1 MKTNAVD
8 KAYEIIKGYNGY
20 SNYMKYLQYKVNS
33 CHYILNDFDIEYII
47 NNKDFVPYELNKTVK
62 ISVDFGRKLN
72 EKFLIG
78 FTPEK
83 IRISSVIGE
92 MGNSFHCYIQYRQSV
107 PPVLTYVNKN
117 NILTPLETVDYNTVE
132 VDFDKYDKSSKDGRK
147 LKILQKEGIKFL
159 LANRK
164 CILADSMGT
173 GKEQDVNTLIPTPTG
188 YKRIG
193 DIKVG
198 DVVFGSN
205 GKKCNV
211 TAVFPQG
218 KKDIYEIEFSDG
230 SITNCGLE
238 HLWFV
243 KDKTSYNR
251 KKDWKVLSLKEIL
264 KRGIEYTK
272 RRKSKS
278 IWKHNY
284 KFRIPICKPVEY
296 DSREHIINPYLM
308 GIMIGDGNLC
318 NGGICISIPDS
329 EIETLNR
336 ITPMISNKYKFT
348 PNRSGACP
356 NYRISKKNPSKKPN
370 TYMEEIRR
378 LKLDVKGNY
387 KFIPQEY
394 MFDSVENRIEL
405 LRGLMDSDGT
415 ISKKGNKISYSTN
428 SLKLA
433 NDVIELVQSL
443 GGLAHLMAFDRRANN
458 KSINYVV
465 SIKIEICPFHLRKK
479 VERYTITDGKP
490 KYLVKSIKNIKL
502 HHQNDAIC
510 IKVDSEDHSYLTNSY
525 IVTHNTTQSIVA
537 AMASNSKKILI
548 ITTASLKTNWKR
560 ELTIYNDEKD
570 IQILQGSKDE
580 ICDKKY
586 VIANYD
592 ILINYYEVPTETVY
606 ETEYVYNENGKREV
620 IRKPVMVKSK
630 DGQLI
635 EKQKKSTR
643 KDVIE
648 ECLKN
653 SPLFLNKF
661 DCVIIDEAQKLSNN
675 SSNRYK
681 VIDDFLKRA
690 KPNYVFLLTGTPL
703 TNKPI
708 NLYYILKLIDAP
720 ITRDYRYFIKRYCD
734 AKTFRLK
741 TGKEVTTINGASNL
755 EELREKIKH
764 LYIRRLLTEMT
775 DMVDKNIITK
785 TYDLTELQRVEYER
799 LWQEYLDAQIEQGN
813 EDSEQYRQLVEG
825 ILVRQYLAK
834 QMVDNTI
841 KLVDDM
847 LEEGG
852 KVIIV
857 CTFAEEIAMFK
868 NYYKKKCVVYDG
880 KMTAKAKDK
889 AEQAFNNDKNVRVF
903 IGQILAAGVGLNL
916 VVANKMVFNSYSW
929 VAADNAQIED
939 RIYRLT
945 QKNDVT
951 CVYQLFNDSMS
962 KHMYDTVIGKK
973 NMMDTIIKSEIN
985 K

>member
-83 IRISSVIGE
+83 IRISNVIGE

-117 NILTPLETVDYNTVE
+117 NILTPLETIDYNTVD

-147 LKILQKEGIKFL
+147 LKTLQKEGIKFL

-164 CILADSMGT
+164 CILADSMGC
-173 GKEQDVNTLIPTPTG
+173 GK
-188 YKRIG
+188 
-193 DIKVG
+193 
-198 DVVFGSN
+198 
-205 GKKCNV
+205 
-211 TAVFPQG
+211 
-218 KKDIYEIEFSDG
+218 
-230 SITNCGLE
+230 
-238 HLWFV
+238 
-243 KDKTSYNR
+243 
-251 KKDWKVLSLKEIL
+251 
-264 KRGIEYTK
+264 
-272 RRKSKS
+272 
-278 IWKHNY
+278 
-284 KFRIPICKPVEY
+284 
-296 DSREHIINPYLM
+296 
-308 GIMIGDGNLC
+308 
-318 NGGICISIPDS
+318 
-329 EIETLNR
+329 
-336 ITPMISNKYKFT
+336 
-348 PNRSGACP
+348 
-356 NYRISKKNPSKKPN
+356 
-370 TYMEEIRR
+370 
-378 LKLDVKGNY
+378 
-387 KFIPQEY
+387 
-394 MFDSVENRIEL
+394 
-405 LRGLMDSDGT
+405 T
-415 ISKKGNKISYSTN
+415 I
-428 SLKLA
+428 
-433 NDVIELVQSL
+433 
-443 GGLAHLMAFDRRANN
+443 
-458 KSINYVV
+458 
-465 SIKIEICPFHLRKK
+465 
-479 VERYTITDGKP
+479 
-490 KYLVKSIKNIKL
+490 
-502 HHQNDAIC
+502 
-510 IKVDSEDHSYLTNSY
+510 
-525 IVTHNTTQSIVA
+525 QSIIA

-570 IQILQGSKDE
+570 IQILQVSKDE

-620 IRKPVMVKSK
+620 IRKPVMIKSK

>member
-117 NILTPLETVDYNTVE
+117 NILTPLETIDYNTVD

-147 LKILQKEGIKFL
+147 LKTLQKEGIKFL

-164 CILADSMGT
+164 CILADSMGC
-173 GKEQDVNTLIPTPTG
+173 GK
-188 YKRIG
+188 
-193 DIKVG
+193 
-198 DVVFGSN
+198 
-205 GKKCNV
+205 
-211 TAVFPQG
+211 
-218 KKDIYEIEFSDG
+218 
-230 SITNCGLE
+230 
-238 HLWFV
+238 
-243 KDKTSYNR
+243 
-251 KKDWKVLSLKEIL
+251 
-264 KRGIEYTK
+264 
-272 RRKSKS
+272 
-278 IWKHNY
+278 
-284 KFRIPICKPVEY
+284 
-296 DSREHIINPYLM
+296 
-308 GIMIGDGNLC
+308 
-318 NGGICISIPDS
+318 
-329 EIETLNR
+329 
-336 ITPMISNKYKFT
+336 
-348 PNRSGACP
+348 
-356 NYRISKKNPSKKPN
+356 
-370 TYMEEIRR
+370 
-378 LKLDVKGNY
+378 
-387 KFIPQEY
+387 
-394 MFDSVENRIEL
+394 
-405 LRGLMDSDGT
+405 T
-415 ISKKGNKISYSTN
+415 I
-428 SLKLA
+428 
-433 NDVIELVQSL
+433 
-443 GGLAHLMAFDRRANN
+443 
-458 KSINYVV
+458 
-465 SIKIEICPFHLRKK
+465 
-479 VERYTITDGKP
+479 
-490 KYLVKSIKNIKL
+490 
-502 HHQNDAIC
+502 
-510 IKVDSEDHSYLTNSY
+510 
-525 IVTHNTTQSIVA
+525 QSIIA

-620 IRKPVMVKSK
+620 IRKPVMIKSK

-785 TYDLTELQRVEYER
+785 TYDLTESQRVEYER
-799 LWQEYLDAQIEQGN
+799 LWQEYLDAQTEQGN

-841 KLVDDM
+841 KLVDNM

-857 CTFAEEIAMFK
+857 CTFSEEIAMFK
-868 NYYKKKCVVYDG
+868 DYYKKKCVVYDG

-889 AEQAFNNDKNVRVF
+889 AEQTFNNDKNVRVF

-951 CVYQLFNDSMS
+951 CVYQLFNDSIS
-962 KHMYDTVIGKK
+962 KHMYDTVVGKK

>member
-62 ISVDFGRKLN
+62 ISVDFGKKLD

-117 NILTPLETVDYNTVE
+117 NILTPLETIDYNTVD

-147 LKILQKEGIKFL
+147 LKTLQKEGIKFL

-164 CILADSMGT
+164 CILADSMGC
-173 GKEQDVNTLIPTPTG
+173 GK
-188 YKRIG
+188 
-193 DIKVG
+193 
-198 DVVFGSN
+198 
-205 GKKCNV
+205 
-211 TAVFPQG
+211 
-218 KKDIYEIEFSDG
+218 
-230 SITNCGLE
+230 
-238 HLWFV
+238 
-243 KDKTSYNR
+243 
-251 KKDWKVLSLKEIL
+251 
-264 KRGIEYTK
+264 
-272 RRKSKS
+272 
-278 IWKHNY
+278 
-284 KFRIPICKPVEY
+284 
-296 DSREHIINPYLM
+296 
-308 GIMIGDGNLC
+308 
-318 NGGICISIPDS
+318 
-329 EIETLNR
+329 
-336 ITPMISNKYKFT
+336 
-348 PNRSGACP
+348 
-356 NYRISKKNPSKKPN
+356 
-370 TYMEEIRR
+370 
-378 LKLDVKGNY
+378 
-387 KFIPQEY
+387 
-394 MFDSVENRIEL
+394 
-405 LRGLMDSDGT
+405 T
-415 ISKKGNKISYSTN
+415 I
-428 SLKLA
+428 
-433 NDVIELVQSL
+433 
-443 GGLAHLMAFDRRANN
+443 
-458 KSINYVV
+458 
-465 SIKIEICPFHLRKK
+465 
-479 VERYTITDGKP
+479 
-490 KYLVKSIKNIKL
+490 
-502 HHQNDAIC
+502 
-510 IKVDSEDHSYLTNSY
+510 
-525 IVTHNTTQSIVA
+525 QSIIA

-620 IRKPVMVKSK
+620 IRKPVMIKSK

-690 KPNYVFLLTGTPL
+690 KPDYVFLLTGTPL

-785 TYDLTELQRVEYER
+785 TYDLTESQRVEYER
-799 LWQEYLDAQIEQGN
+799 LWQEYLDAQTEQGN

-841 KLVDDM
+841 KLVDNM

-857 CTFAEEIAMFK
+857 CTFSEEIAMFK
-868 NYYKKKCVVYDG
+868 DYYKKKCVVYDG

-889 AEQAFNNDKNVRVF
+889 AEQTFNNDKNVRVF

-951 CVYQLFNDSMS
+951 CVYQLFNDSIS
-962 KHMYDTVIGKK
+962 KHMYDTVVGKK

>member
-62 ISVDFGRKLN
+62 ISVDLGKKLD

-164 CILADSMGT
+164 CILADSMGC
-173 GKEQDVNTLIPTPTG
+173 GK
-188 YKRIG
+188 
-193 DIKVG
+193 
-198 DVVFGSN
+198 
-205 GKKCNV
+205 
-211 TAVFPQG
+211 
-218 KKDIYEIEFSDG
+218 
-230 SITNCGLE
+230 
-238 HLWFV
+238 
-243 KDKTSYNR
+243 
-251 KKDWKVLSLKEIL
+251 
-264 KRGIEYTK
+264 
-272 RRKSKS
+272 
-278 IWKHNY
+278 
-284 KFRIPICKPVEY
+284 
-296 DSREHIINPYLM
+296 
-308 GIMIGDGNLC
+308 
-318 NGGICISIPDS
+318 
-329 EIETLNR
+329 
-336 ITPMISNKYKFT
+336 
-348 PNRSGACP
+348 
-356 NYRISKKNPSKKPN
+356 
-370 TYMEEIRR
+370 
-378 LKLDVKGNY
+378 
-387 KFIPQEY
+387 
-394 MFDSVENRIEL
+394 
-405 LRGLMDSDGT
+405 T
-415 ISKKGNKISYSTN
+415 I
-428 SLKLA
+428 
-433 NDVIELVQSL
+433 
-443 GGLAHLMAFDRRANN
+443 
-458 KSINYVV
+458 
-465 SIKIEICPFHLRKK
+465 
-479 VERYTITDGKP
+479 
-490 KYLVKSIKNIKL
+490 
-502 HHQNDAIC
+502 
-510 IKVDSEDHSYLTNSY
+510 
-525 IVTHNTTQSIVA
+525 QSIIA

-630 DGQLI
+630 DGKLI

-681 VIDDFLKRA
+681 VINDFLKRA

-741 TGKEVTTINGASNL
+741 TGKEITTINGASNL

-785 TYDLTELQRVEYER
+785 TYDLTESQRVEYER

-841 KLVDDM
+841 KLVDNM

-857 CTFAEEIAMFK
+857 CTFSEEIAMFK
-868 NYYKKKCVVYDG
+868 DYYKKKCVVYDG

>member
-164 CILADSMGT
+164 CILADSMGC
-173 GKEQDVNTLIPTPTG
+173 GK
-188 YKRIG
+188 
-193 DIKVG
+193 
-198 DVVFGSN
+198 
-205 GKKCNV
+205 
-211 TAVFPQG
+211 
-218 KKDIYEIEFSDG
+218 
-230 SITNCGLE
+230 
-238 HLWFV
+238 
-243 KDKTSYNR
+243 
-251 KKDWKVLSLKEIL
+251 
-264 KRGIEYTK
+264 
-272 RRKSKS
+272 
-278 IWKHNY
+278 
-284 KFRIPICKPVEY
+284 
-296 DSREHIINPYLM
+296 
-308 GIMIGDGNLC
+308 
-318 NGGICISIPDS
+318 
-329 EIETLNR
+329 
-336 ITPMISNKYKFT
+336 
-348 PNRSGACP
+348 
-356 NYRISKKNPSKKPN
+356 
-370 TYMEEIRR
+370 
-378 LKLDVKGNY
+378 
-387 KFIPQEY
+387 
-394 MFDSVENRIEL
+394 
-405 LRGLMDSDGT
+405 T
-415 ISKKGNKISYSTN
+415 I
-428 SLKLA
+428 
-433 NDVIELVQSL
+433 
-443 GGLAHLMAFDRRANN
+443 
-458 KSINYVV
+458 
-465 SIKIEICPFHLRKK
+465 
-479 VERYTITDGKP
+479 
-490 KYLVKSIKNIKL
+490 
-502 HHQNDAIC
+502 
-510 IKVDSEDHSYLTNSY
+510 
-525 IVTHNTTQSIVA
+525 QSIIA

-620 IRKPVMVKSK
+620 IRKPVMIKSK

-785 TYDLTELQRVEYER
+785 TYDLTESQRVEYER

-951 CVYQLFNDSMS
+951 CVYQLFNDSVS

>member
-164 CILADSMGT
+164 CILADSMGC
-173 GKEQDVNTLIPTPTG
+173 GK
-188 YKRIG
+188 
-193 DIKVG
+193 
-198 DVVFGSN
+198 
-205 GKKCNV
+205 
-211 TAVFPQG
+211 
-218 KKDIYEIEFSDG
+218 
-230 SITNCGLE
+230 
-238 HLWFV
+238 
-243 KDKTSYNR
+243 
-251 KKDWKVLSLKEIL
+251 
-264 KRGIEYTK
+264 
-272 RRKSKS
+272 
-278 IWKHNY
+278 
-284 KFRIPICKPVEY
+284 
-296 DSREHIINPYLM
+296 
-308 GIMIGDGNLC
+308 
-318 NGGICISIPDS
+318 
-329 EIETLNR
+329 
-336 ITPMISNKYKFT
+336 
-348 PNRSGACP
+348 
-356 NYRISKKNPSKKPN
+356 
-370 TYMEEIRR
+370 
-378 LKLDVKGNY
+378 
-387 KFIPQEY
+387 
-394 MFDSVENRIEL
+394 
-405 LRGLMDSDGT
+405 T
-415 ISKKGNKISYSTN
+415 I
-428 SLKLA
+428 
-433 NDVIELVQSL
+433 
-443 GGLAHLMAFDRRANN
+443 
-458 KSINYVV
+458 
-465 SIKIEICPFHLRKK
+465 
-479 VERYTITDGKP
+479 
-490 KYLVKSIKNIKL
+490 
-502 HHQNDAIC
+502 
-510 IKVDSEDHSYLTNSY
+510 
-525 IVTHNTTQSIVA
+525 QSIIA

-785 TYDLTELQRVEYER
+785 TYDLTESQRVEYER

-841 KLVDDM
+841 KLVDNM

-951 CVYQLFNDSMS
+951 CVYQLFNDSIS
-962 KHMYDTVIGKK
+962 KHMYDTVVGKK

>member
-33 CHYILNDFDIEYII
+33 YHYILNDFDIEYII

-62 ISVDFGRKLN
+62 ISVDFGKKLD

-164 CILADSMGT
+164 CILADSMGC
-173 GKEQDVNTLIPTPTG
+173 GK
-188 YKRIG
+188 
-193 DIKVG
+193 
-198 DVVFGSN
+198 
-205 GKKCNV
+205 
-211 TAVFPQG
+211 
-218 KKDIYEIEFSDG
+218 
-230 SITNCGLE
+230 
-238 HLWFV
+238 
-243 KDKTSYNR
+243 
-251 KKDWKVLSLKEIL
+251 
-264 KRGIEYTK
+264 
-272 RRKSKS
+272 
-278 IWKHNY
+278 
-284 KFRIPICKPVEY
+284 
-296 DSREHIINPYLM
+296 
-308 GIMIGDGNLC
+308 
-318 NGGICISIPDS
+318 
-329 EIETLNR
+329 
-336 ITPMISNKYKFT
+336 
-348 PNRSGACP
+348 
-356 NYRISKKNPSKKPN
+356 
-370 TYMEEIRR
+370 
-378 LKLDVKGNY
+378 
-387 KFIPQEY
+387 
-394 MFDSVENRIEL
+394 
-405 LRGLMDSDGT
+405 T
-415 ISKKGNKISYSTN
+415 I
-428 SLKLA
+428 
-433 NDVIELVQSL
+433 
-443 GGLAHLMAFDRRANN
+443 
-458 KSINYVV
+458 
-465 SIKIEICPFHLRKK
+465 
-479 VERYTITDGKP
+479 
-490 KYLVKSIKNIKL
+490 
-502 HHQNDAIC
+502 
-510 IKVDSEDHSYLTNSY
+510 
-525 IVTHNTTQSIVA
+525 QSIIA
-537 AMASNSKKILI
+537 AMESNSKKILI

-785 TYDLTELQRVEYER
+785 TYDLTESQRVEYER

>member
-62 ISVDFGRKLN
+62 ISVDFGKKLD

-164 CILADSMGT
+164 CILADSMGC
-173 GKEQDVNTLIPTPTG
+173 GK
-188 YKRIG
+188 
-193 DIKVG
+193 
-198 DVVFGSN
+198 
-205 GKKCNV
+205 
-211 TAVFPQG
+211 
-218 KKDIYEIEFSDG
+218 
-230 SITNCGLE
+230 
-238 HLWFV
+238 
-243 KDKTSYNR
+243 
-251 KKDWKVLSLKEIL
+251 
-264 KRGIEYTK
+264 
-272 RRKSKS
+272 
-278 IWKHNY
+278 
-284 KFRIPICKPVEY
+284 
-296 DSREHIINPYLM
+296 
-308 GIMIGDGNLC
+308 
-318 NGGICISIPDS
+318 
-329 EIETLNR
+329 
-336 ITPMISNKYKFT
+336 
-348 PNRSGACP
+348 
-356 NYRISKKNPSKKPN
+356 
-370 TYMEEIRR
+370 
-378 LKLDVKGNY
+378 
-387 KFIPQEY
+387 
-394 MFDSVENRIEL
+394 
-405 LRGLMDSDGT
+405 T
-415 ISKKGNKISYSTN
+415 I
-428 SLKLA
+428 
-433 NDVIELVQSL
+433 
-443 GGLAHLMAFDRRANN
+443 
-458 KSINYVV
+458 
-465 SIKIEICPFHLRKK
+465 
-479 VERYTITDGKP
+479 
-490 KYLVKSIKNIKL
+490 
-502 HHQNDAIC
+502 
-510 IKVDSEDHSYLTNSY
+510 
-525 IVTHNTTQSIVA
+525 QSIIA

-785 TYDLTELQRVEYER
+785 TYDLTESQRVEYER

-841 KLVDDM
+841 KLVDNM

-973 NMMDTIIKSEIN
+973 NMMDTQITRGERKFD
-985 K
+985 KR

>member
-117 NILTPLETVDYNTVE
+117 NILTPLETIDYNTVD

-147 LKILQKEGIKFL
+147 LKTLQKEGIKFL

-164 CILADSMGT
+164 CILADSMGC
-173 GKEQDVNTLIPTPTG
+173 GK
-188 YKRIG
+188 
-193 DIKVG
+193 
-198 DVVFGSN
+198 
-205 GKKCNV
+205 
-211 TAVFPQG
+211 
-218 KKDIYEIEFSDG
+218 
-230 SITNCGLE
+230 
-238 HLWFV
+238 
-243 KDKTSYNR
+243 
-251 KKDWKVLSLKEIL
+251 
-264 KRGIEYTK
+264 
-272 RRKSKS
+272 
-278 IWKHNY
+278 
-284 KFRIPICKPVEY
+284 
-296 DSREHIINPYLM
+296 
-308 GIMIGDGNLC
+308 
-318 NGGICISIPDS
+318 
-329 EIETLNR
+329 
-336 ITPMISNKYKFT
+336 
-348 PNRSGACP
+348 
-356 NYRISKKNPSKKPN
+356 
-370 TYMEEIRR
+370 
-378 LKLDVKGNY
+378 
-387 KFIPQEY
+387 
-394 MFDSVENRIEL
+394 
-405 LRGLMDSDGT
+405 T
-415 ISKKGNKISYSTN
+415 I
-428 SLKLA
+428 
-433 NDVIELVQSL
+433 
-443 GGLAHLMAFDRRANN
+443 
-458 KSINYVV
+458 
-465 SIKIEICPFHLRKK
+465 
-479 VERYTITDGKP
+479 
-490 KYLVKSIKNIKL
+490 
-502 HHQNDAIC
+502 
-510 IKVDSEDHSYLTNSY
+510 
-525 IVTHNTTQSIVA
+525 QSIIA

-606 ETEYVYNENGKREV
+606 ETEYVYNENGKTEV

-785 TYDLTELQRVEYER
+785 TYDLTESQRVEYER
-799 LWQEYLDAQIEQGN
+799 LWQEYLDAQTEQGN

-841 KLVDDM
+841 KLVDNM

-857 CTFAEEIAMFK
+857 CTFSEEIAMFK
-868 NYYKKKCVVYDG
+868 DYYKKKCVVYDG

-889 AEQAFNNDKNVRVF
+889 AEQTFNNDKNVRVF

-951 CVYQLFNDSMS
+951 CVYQLFNDSIS
-962 KHMYDTVIGKK
+962 KHMYDTVVGKK

>member
-20 SNYMKYLQYKVNS
+20 SNYMKYLHYKVNS

-147 LKILQKEGIKFL
+147 LKMLQKEGVKFL

-164 CILADSMGT
+164 CILADSMGC
-173 GKEQDVNTLIPTPTG
+173 GK
-188 YKRIG
+188 
-193 DIKVG
+193 
-198 DVVFGSN
+198 
-205 GKKCNV
+205 
-211 TAVFPQG
+211 
-218 KKDIYEIEFSDG
+218 
-230 SITNCGLE
+230 
-238 HLWFV
+238 
-243 KDKTSYNR
+243 
-251 KKDWKVLSLKEIL
+251 
-264 KRGIEYTK
+264 
-272 RRKSKS
+272 
-278 IWKHNY
+278 
-284 KFRIPICKPVEY
+284 
-296 DSREHIINPYLM
+296 
-308 GIMIGDGNLC
+308 
-318 NGGICISIPDS
+318 
-329 EIETLNR
+329 
-336 ITPMISNKYKFT
+336 
-348 PNRSGACP
+348 
-356 NYRISKKNPSKKPN
+356 
-370 TYMEEIRR
+370 
-378 LKLDVKGNY
+378 
-387 KFIPQEY
+387 
-394 MFDSVENRIEL
+394 
-405 LRGLMDSDGT
+405 T
-415 ISKKGNKISYSTN
+415 I
-428 SLKLA
+428 
-433 NDVIELVQSL
+433 
-443 GGLAHLMAFDRRANN
+443 
-458 KSINYVV
+458 
-465 SIKIEICPFHLRKK
+465 
-479 VERYTITDGKP
+479 
-490 KYLVKSIKNIKL
+490 
-502 HHQNDAIC
+502 
-510 IKVDSEDHSYLTNSY
+510 
-525 IVTHNTTQSIVA
+525 QSIIA

-785 TYDLTELQRVEYER
+785 TYDLTESQRVEYER

-841 KLVDDM
+841 KLVDNM

-868 NYYKKKCVVYDG
+868 DYYKKKCVVYDG

>member
-78 FTPEK
+78 FIPEK
-83 IRISSVIGE
+83 IRISNVIGE

-117 NILTPLETVDYNTVE
+117 NILTPLETIDYNTVD

-147 LKILQKEGIKFL
+147 LKTLQKEGIKFL

-164 CILADSMGT
+164 CILADSMGC
-173 GKEQDVNTLIPTPTG
+173 GK
-188 YKRIG
+188 
-193 DIKVG
+193 
-198 DVVFGSN
+198 
-205 GKKCNV
+205 
-211 TAVFPQG
+211 
-218 KKDIYEIEFSDG
+218 
-230 SITNCGLE
+230 
-238 HLWFV
+238 
-243 KDKTSYNR
+243 
-251 KKDWKVLSLKEIL
+251 
-264 KRGIEYTK
+264 
-272 RRKSKS
+272 
-278 IWKHNY
+278 
-284 KFRIPICKPVEY
+284 
-296 DSREHIINPYLM
+296 
-308 GIMIGDGNLC
+308 
-318 NGGICISIPDS
+318 
-329 EIETLNR
+329 
-336 ITPMISNKYKFT
+336 
-348 PNRSGACP
+348 
-356 NYRISKKNPSKKPN
+356 
-370 TYMEEIRR
+370 
-378 LKLDVKGNY
+378 
-387 KFIPQEY
+387 
-394 MFDSVENRIEL
+394 
-405 LRGLMDSDGT
+405 T
-415 ISKKGNKISYSTN
+415 I
-428 SLKLA
+428 
-433 NDVIELVQSL
+433 
-443 GGLAHLMAFDRRANN
+443 
-458 KSINYVV
+458 
-465 SIKIEICPFHLRKK
+465 
-479 VERYTITDGKP
+479 
-490 KYLVKSIKNIKL
+490 
-502 HHQNDAIC
+502 
-510 IKVDSEDHSYLTNSY
+510 
-525 IVTHNTTQSIVA
+525 QSIIA

-620 IRKPVMVKSK
+620 IRKPVMIKSK

-690 KPNYVFLLTGTPL
+690 KPDYVFLLTGTPL

-785 TYDLTELQRVEYER
+785 TYDLTESQRVEYER
-799 LWQEYLDAQIEQGN
+799 LWQEYLDAQTEQGN

-841 KLVDDM
+841 KLVDNM

-857 CTFAEEIAMFK
+857 CTFSEEIAMFK
-868 NYYKKKCVVYDG
+868 DYYKKKCVVYDG

-889 AEQAFNNDKNVRVF
+889 AEQTFNNDKNVRVF

-951 CVYQLFNDSMS
+951 CVYQLFNDSIS
-962 KHMYDTVIGKK
+962 KHMYDTVVSKK

>member
-8 KAYEIIKGYNGY
+8 KAYEIIKEYNGY
-20 SNYMKYLQYKVNS
+20 SNYMKYLQYKVIS

-78 FTPEK
+78 FIPEK
-83 IRISSVIGE
+83 IRVSNVIGE

-117 NILTPLETVDYNTVE
+117 NILTPLETIDYNTVE

-164 CILADSMGT
+164 CILADSMGC
-173 GKEQDVNTLIPTPTG
+173 GK
-188 YKRIG
+188 
-193 DIKVG
+193 
-198 DVVFGSN
+198 
-205 GKKCNV
+205 
-211 TAVFPQG
+211 
-218 KKDIYEIEFSDG
+218 
-230 SITNCGLE
+230 
-238 HLWFV
+238 
-243 KDKTSYNR
+243 
-251 KKDWKVLSLKEIL
+251 
-264 KRGIEYTK
+264 
-272 RRKSKS
+272 
-278 IWKHNY
+278 
-284 KFRIPICKPVEY
+284 
-296 DSREHIINPYLM
+296 
-308 GIMIGDGNLC
+308 
-318 NGGICISIPDS
+318 
-329 EIETLNR
+329 
-336 ITPMISNKYKFT
+336 
-348 PNRSGACP
+348 
-356 NYRISKKNPSKKPN
+356 
-370 TYMEEIRR
+370 
-378 LKLDVKGNY
+378 
-387 KFIPQEY
+387 
-394 MFDSVENRIEL
+394 
-405 LRGLMDSDGT
+405 T
-415 ISKKGNKISYSTN
+415 I
-428 SLKLA
+428 
-433 NDVIELVQSL
+433 
-443 GGLAHLMAFDRRANN
+443 
-458 KSINYVV
+458 
-465 SIKIEICPFHLRKK
+465 
-479 VERYTITDGKP
+479 
-490 KYLVKSIKNIKL
+490 
-502 HHQNDAIC
+502 
-510 IKVDSEDHSYLTNSY
+510 
-525 IVTHNTTQSIVA
+525 QSIIA

-620 IRKPVMVKSK
+620 IRKPVMIKSK

-661 DCVIIDEAQKLSNN
+661 DCIIIDEAQKLSNN

-785 TYDLTELQRVEYER
+785 TYDLTESQRVEYER
-799 LWQEYLDAQIEQGN
+799 LWQEYLDAQTEQGN

-841 KLVDDM
+841 KLVDNM

-857 CTFAEEIAMFK
+857 CTFSEEIAMFK
-868 NYYKKKCVVYDG
+868 DYYKKKCVIYDG

-889 AEQAFNNDKNVRVF
+889 AEQTFNNDKNVRVF

>member
-78 FTPEK
+78 FIPEK
-83 IRISSVIGE
+83 IRISNVIGE

-117 NILTPLETVDYNTVE
+117 NILTPLETIDYNTVD

-147 LKILQKEGIKFL
+147 LKTLQKEGIKFL

-164 CILADSMGT
+164 CILADSMGC
-173 GKEQDVNTLIPTPTG
+173 GK
-188 YKRIG
+188 
-193 DIKVG
+193 
-198 DVVFGSN
+198 
-205 GKKCNV
+205 
-211 TAVFPQG
+211 
-218 KKDIYEIEFSDG
+218 
-230 SITNCGLE
+230 
-238 HLWFV
+238 
-243 KDKTSYNR
+243 
-251 KKDWKVLSLKEIL
+251 
-264 KRGIEYTK
+264 
-272 RRKSKS
+272 
-278 IWKHNY
+278 
-284 KFRIPICKPVEY
+284 
-296 DSREHIINPYLM
+296 
-308 GIMIGDGNLC
+308 
-318 NGGICISIPDS
+318 
-329 EIETLNR
+329 
-336 ITPMISNKYKFT
+336 
-348 PNRSGACP
+348 
-356 NYRISKKNPSKKPN
+356 
-370 TYMEEIRR
+370 
-378 LKLDVKGNY
+378 
-387 KFIPQEY
+387 
-394 MFDSVENRIEL
+394 
-405 LRGLMDSDGT
+405 T
-415 ISKKGNKISYSTN
+415 I
-428 SLKLA
+428 
-433 NDVIELVQSL
+433 
-443 GGLAHLMAFDRRANN
+443 
-458 KSINYVV
+458 
-465 SIKIEICPFHLRKK
+465 
-479 VERYTITDGKP
+479 
-490 KYLVKSIKNIKL
+490 
-502 HHQNDAIC
+502 
-510 IKVDSEDHSYLTNSY
+510 
-525 IVTHNTTQSIVA
+525 QSIIA

-570 IQILQGSKDE
+570 IQILQGSRDE

-785 TYDLTELQRVEYER
+785 TYDLTESQRVEYER
-799 LWQEYLDAQIEQGN
+799 LWQEYLDAQTEQGN

-841 KLVDDM
+841 KLVDNM

-857 CTFAEEIAMFK
+857 CTFSEEIAMFK
-868 NYYKKKCVVYDG
+868 DYYKKKCVVYDG
-880 KMTAKAKDK
+880 KMTAKSKDK

-951 CVYQLFNDSMS
+951 CVYQLFNDSIS
-962 KHMYDTVIGKK
+962 KHMYDTVVGKK

>member
-78 FTPEK
+78 FIPEK
-83 IRISSVIGE
+83 IRVSNVIGE

-164 CILADSMGT
+164 CILADSMGC
-173 GKEQDVNTLIPTPTG
+173 GK
-188 YKRIG
+188 
-193 DIKVG
+193 
-198 DVVFGSN
+198 
-205 GKKCNV
+205 
-211 TAVFPQG
+211 
-218 KKDIYEIEFSDG
+218 
-230 SITNCGLE
+230 
-238 HLWFV
+238 
-243 KDKTSYNR
+243 
-251 KKDWKVLSLKEIL
+251 
-264 KRGIEYTK
+264 
-272 RRKSKS
+272 
-278 IWKHNY
+278 
-284 KFRIPICKPVEY
+284 
-296 DSREHIINPYLM
+296 
-308 GIMIGDGNLC
+308 
-318 NGGICISIPDS
+318 
-329 EIETLNR
+329 
-336 ITPMISNKYKFT
+336 
-348 PNRSGACP
+348 
-356 NYRISKKNPSKKPN
+356 
-370 TYMEEIRR
+370 
-378 LKLDVKGNY
+378 
-387 KFIPQEY
+387 
-394 MFDSVENRIEL
+394 
-405 LRGLMDSDGT
+405 T
-415 ISKKGNKISYSTN
+415 I
-428 SLKLA
+428 
-433 NDVIELVQSL
+433 
-443 GGLAHLMAFDRRANN
+443 
-458 KSINYVV
+458 
-465 SIKIEICPFHLRKK
+465 
-479 VERYTITDGKP
+479 
-490 KYLVKSIKNIKL
+490 
-502 HHQNDAIC
+502 
-510 IKVDSEDHSYLTNSY
+510 
-525 IVTHNTTQSIVA
+525 QSIIA

-620 IRKPVMVKSK
+620 IRKPVMIKSK
-630 DGQLI
+630 DGQLV

-661 DCVIIDEAQKLSNN
+661 DCIIIDEAQKLSNN

-785 TYDLTELQRVEYER
+785 TYDLTELQRIEYER
-799 LWQEYLDAQIEQGN
+799 LWQEYLDAQTEQGN

-841 KLVDDM
+841 KLVDNM

-857 CTFAEEIAMFK
+857 CTFSEEIAMFK
-868 NYYKKKCVVYDG
+868 DYYKKKCVVYDG

-889 AEQAFNNDKNVRVF
+889 AEQTFNNDKNVRVF

>member
-62 ISVDFGRKLN
+62 INVDFGRKLN

-164 CILADSMGT
+164 CILADSMGC
-173 GKEQDVNTLIPTPTG
+173 GK
-188 YKRIG
+188 
-193 DIKVG
+193 
-198 DVVFGSN
+198 
-205 GKKCNV
+205 
-211 TAVFPQG
+211 
-218 KKDIYEIEFSDG
+218 
-230 SITNCGLE
+230 
-238 HLWFV
+238 
-243 KDKTSYNR
+243 
-251 KKDWKVLSLKEIL
+251 
-264 KRGIEYTK
+264 
-272 RRKSKS
+272 
-278 IWKHNY
+278 
-284 KFRIPICKPVEY
+284 
-296 DSREHIINPYLM
+296 
-308 GIMIGDGNLC
+308 
-318 NGGICISIPDS
+318 
-329 EIETLNR
+329 
-336 ITPMISNKYKFT
+336 
-348 PNRSGACP
+348 
-356 NYRISKKNPSKKPN
+356 
-370 TYMEEIRR
+370 
-378 LKLDVKGNY
+378 
-387 KFIPQEY
+387 
-394 MFDSVENRIEL
+394 
-405 LRGLMDSDGT
+405 T
-415 ISKKGNKISYSTN
+415 I
-428 SLKLA
+428 
-433 NDVIELVQSL
+433 
-443 GGLAHLMAFDRRANN
+443 
-458 KSINYVV
+458 
-465 SIKIEICPFHLRKK
+465 
-479 VERYTITDGKP
+479 
-490 KYLVKSIKNIKL
+490 
-502 HHQNDAIC
+502 
-510 IKVDSEDHSYLTNSY
+510 
-525 IVTHNTTQSIVA
+525 QSIIA

-741 TGKEVTTINGASNL
+741 TGKEITTINGASNL

-785 TYDLTELQRVEYER
+785 TYDLTESQRVEYER
-799 LWQEYLDAQIEQGN
+799 LWQEYLDAQTEQGN

-841 KLVDDM
+841 KLVDNM

-857 CTFAEEIAMFK
+857 CTFSEEIAMFK
-868 NYYKKKCVVYDG
+868 DYYKKKCVVYDG

>member
-164 CILADSMGT
+164 CILADSMGC
-173 GKEQDVNTLIPTPTG
+173 GK
-188 YKRIG
+188 
-193 DIKVG
+193 
-198 DVVFGSN
+198 
-205 GKKCNV
+205 
-211 TAVFPQG
+211 
-218 KKDIYEIEFSDG
+218 
-230 SITNCGLE
+230 
-238 HLWFV
+238 
-243 KDKTSYNR
+243 
-251 KKDWKVLSLKEIL
+251 
-264 KRGIEYTK
+264 
-272 RRKSKS
+272 
-278 IWKHNY
+278 
-284 KFRIPICKPVEY
+284 
-296 DSREHIINPYLM
+296 
-308 GIMIGDGNLC
+308 
-318 NGGICISIPDS
+318 
-329 EIETLNR
+329 
-336 ITPMISNKYKFT
+336 
-348 PNRSGACP
+348 
-356 NYRISKKNPSKKPN
+356 
-370 TYMEEIRR
+370 
-378 LKLDVKGNY
+378 
-387 KFIPQEY
+387 
-394 MFDSVENRIEL
+394 
-405 LRGLMDSDGT
+405 T
-415 ISKKGNKISYSTN
+415 I
-428 SLKLA
+428 
-433 NDVIELVQSL
+433 
-443 GGLAHLMAFDRRANN
+443 
-458 KSINYVV
+458 
-465 SIKIEICPFHLRKK
+465 
-479 VERYTITDGKP
+479 
-490 KYLVKSIKNIKL
+490 
-502 HHQNDAIC
+502 
-510 IKVDSEDHSYLTNSY
+510 
-525 IVTHNTTQSIVA
+525 QSIIA

-620 IRKPVMVKSK
+620 IRKPVMIKSK

-785 TYDLTELQRVEYER
+785 TYDLTESQRVEYER
-799 LWQEYLDAQIEQGN
+799 LWQEYLDAQTEQGN

-841 KLVDDM
+841 KLVDNM

-857 CTFAEEIAMFK
+857 CTFSEEIAMFK
-868 NYYKKKCVVYDG
+868 DYYKKKCVVYDG

-889 AEQAFNNDKNVRVF
+889 AEQTFNNDKNVRVF

-951 CVYQLFNDSMS
+951 CVYQLFNDSVS

>member
-62 ISVDFGRKLN
+62 ISVDFGKKLD

-164 CILADSMGT
+164 CILADSMGC
-173 GKEQDVNTLIPTPTG
+173 GK
-188 YKRIG
+188 
-193 DIKVG
+193 
-198 DVVFGSN
+198 
-205 GKKCNV
+205 
-211 TAVFPQG
+211 
-218 KKDIYEIEFSDG
+218 
-230 SITNCGLE
+230 
-238 HLWFV
+238 
-243 KDKTSYNR
+243 
-251 KKDWKVLSLKEIL
+251 
-264 KRGIEYTK
+264 
-272 RRKSKS
+272 
-278 IWKHNY
+278 
-284 KFRIPICKPVEY
+284 
-296 DSREHIINPYLM
+296 
-308 GIMIGDGNLC
+308 
-318 NGGICISIPDS
+318 
-329 EIETLNR
+329 
-336 ITPMISNKYKFT
+336 
-348 PNRSGACP
+348 
-356 NYRISKKNPSKKPN
+356 
-370 TYMEEIRR
+370 
-378 LKLDVKGNY
+378 
-387 KFIPQEY
+387 
-394 MFDSVENRIEL
+394 
-405 LRGLMDSDGT
+405 T
-415 ISKKGNKISYSTN
+415 I
-428 SLKLA
+428 
-433 NDVIELVQSL
+433 
-443 GGLAHLMAFDRRANN
+443 
-458 KSINYVV
+458 
-465 SIKIEICPFHLRKK
+465 
-479 VERYTITDGKP
+479 
-490 KYLVKSIKNIKL
+490 
-502 HHQNDAIC
+502 
-510 IKVDSEDHSYLTNSY
+510 
-525 IVTHNTTQSIVA
+525 QSIIA

-785 TYDLTELQRVEYER
+785 TYDLTESQRVEYER

-841 KLVDDM
+841 KLVDSM

-889 AEQAFNNDKNVRVF
+889 AEQAFNNDKNIRVF

>member
-8 KAYEIIKGYNGY
+8 KAYEIIKEYNGY

-78 FTPEK
+78 FIPEK
-83 IRISSVIGE
+83 IRVSNVIGE

-164 CILADSMGT
+164 CILADSMGC
-173 GKEQDVNTLIPTPTG
+173 GK
-188 YKRIG
+188 
-193 DIKVG
+193 
-198 DVVFGSN
+198 
-205 GKKCNV
+205 
-211 TAVFPQG
+211 
-218 KKDIYEIEFSDG
+218 
-230 SITNCGLE
+230 
-238 HLWFV
+238 
-243 KDKTSYNR
+243 
-251 KKDWKVLSLKEIL
+251 
-264 KRGIEYTK
+264 
-272 RRKSKS
+272 
-278 IWKHNY
+278 
-284 KFRIPICKPVEY
+284 
-296 DSREHIINPYLM
+296 
-308 GIMIGDGNLC
+308 
-318 NGGICISIPDS
+318 
-329 EIETLNR
+329 
-336 ITPMISNKYKFT
+336 
-348 PNRSGACP
+348 
-356 NYRISKKNPSKKPN
+356 
-370 TYMEEIRR
+370 
-378 LKLDVKGNY
+378 
-387 KFIPQEY
+387 
-394 MFDSVENRIEL
+394 
-405 LRGLMDSDGT
+405 T
-415 ISKKGNKISYSTN
+415 I
-428 SLKLA
+428 
-433 NDVIELVQSL
+433 
-443 GGLAHLMAFDRRANN
+443 
-458 KSINYVV
+458 
-465 SIKIEICPFHLRKK
+465 
-479 VERYTITDGKP
+479 
-490 KYLVKSIKNIKL
+490 
-502 HHQNDAIC
+502 
-510 IKVDSEDHSYLTNSY
+510 
-525 IVTHNTTQSIVA
+525 QSIIA

-580 ICDKKY
+580 ICDRKY

-620 IRKPVMVKSK
+620 IRKPVMIKSK

-661 DCVIIDEAQKLSNN
+661 DCIIIDEAQKLSNN

-703 TNKPI
+703 TNRPI

-785 TYDLTELQRVEYER
+785 TYDLTESQRVEYER
-799 LWQEYLDAQIEQGN
+799 LWQEYLDAQTEQGN

-841 KLVDDM
+841 KLVDNM

-857 CTFAEEIAMFK
+857 CTFSEEIAMFK
-868 NYYKKKCVVYDG
+868 DYYKKKCVVYDG

-889 AEQAFNNDKNVRVF
+889 AEQTFNNDKNVRVF

>member
-62 ISVDFGRKLN
+62 ISVDFGKKLD

-173 GKEQDVNTLIPTPTG
+173 GK
-188 YKRIG
+188 
-193 DIKVG
+193 
-198 DVVFGSN
+198 
-205 GKKCNV
+205 
-211 TAVFPQG
+211 
-218 KKDIYEIEFSDG
+218 
-230 SITNCGLE
+230 
-238 HLWFV
+238 
-243 KDKTSYNR
+243 
-251 KKDWKVLSLKEIL
+251 
-264 KRGIEYTK
+264 
-272 RRKSKS
+272 
-278 IWKHNY
+278 
-284 KFRIPICKPVEY
+284 
-296 DSREHIINPYLM
+296 
-308 GIMIGDGNLC
+308 
-318 NGGICISIPDS
+318 
-329 EIETLNR
+329 
-336 ITPMISNKYKFT
+336 
-348 PNRSGACP
+348 
-356 NYRISKKNPSKKPN
+356 
-370 TYMEEIRR
+370 
-378 LKLDVKGNY
+378 
-387 KFIPQEY
+387 
-394 MFDSVENRIEL
+394 
-405 LRGLMDSDGT
+405 T
-415 ISKKGNKISYSTN
+415 I
-428 SLKLA
+428 
-433 NDVIELVQSL
+433 
-443 GGLAHLMAFDRRANN
+443 
-458 KSINYVV
+458 
-465 SIKIEICPFHLRKK
+465 
-479 VERYTITDGKP
+479 
-490 KYLVKSIKNIKL
+490 
-502 HHQNDAIC
+502 
-510 IKVDSEDHSYLTNSY
+510 
-525 IVTHNTTQSIVA
+525 QSIIA

-785 TYDLTELQRVEYER
+785 TYDLTESQRVEYER
-799 LWQEYLDAQIEQGN
+799 LWQEYLDAQTEQGN

-841 KLVDDM
+841 KLVDNM

-857 CTFAEEIAMFK
+857 CTFSEEIAMFK
-868 NYYKKKCVVYDG
+868 DYYKKKCVVYDG

>member
-173 GKEQDVNTLIPTPTG
+173 GK
-188 YKRIG
+188 
-193 DIKVG
+193 
-198 DVVFGSN
+198 
-205 GKKCNV
+205 
-211 TAVFPQG
+211 
-218 KKDIYEIEFSDG
+218 
-230 SITNCGLE
+230 
-238 HLWFV
+238 
-243 KDKTSYNR
+243 
-251 KKDWKVLSLKEIL
+251 
-264 KRGIEYTK
+264 
-272 RRKSKS
+272 
-278 IWKHNY
+278 
-284 KFRIPICKPVEY
+284 
-296 DSREHIINPYLM
+296 
-308 GIMIGDGNLC
+308 
-318 NGGICISIPDS
+318 
-329 EIETLNR
+329 
-336 ITPMISNKYKFT
+336 
-348 PNRSGACP
+348 
-356 NYRISKKNPSKKPN
+356 
-370 TYMEEIRR
+370 
-378 LKLDVKGNY
+378 
-387 KFIPQEY
+387 
-394 MFDSVENRIEL
+394 
-405 LRGLMDSDGT
+405 T
-415 ISKKGNKISYSTN
+415 I
-428 SLKLA
+428 
-433 NDVIELVQSL
+433 
-443 GGLAHLMAFDRRANN
+443 
-458 KSINYVV
+458 
-465 SIKIEICPFHLRKK
+465 
-479 VERYTITDGKP
+479 
-490 KYLVKSIKNIKL
+490 
-502 HHQNDAIC
+502 
-510 IKVDSEDHSYLTNSY
+510 
-525 IVTHNTTQSIVA
+525 QSIVA
-537 AMASNSKKILI
+537 AMESNSKKILI

-606 ETEYVYNENGKREV
+606 ETEYVYNEDGKREV

-630 DGQLI
+630 DGQLV

-785 TYDLTELQRVEYER
+785 TYDLTESQRVEYER
-799 LWQEYLDAQIEQGN
+799 LWQEYLDAQTEQGN

-841 KLVDDM
+841 KLVDNM

-857 CTFAEEIAMFK
+857 CTFSEEIAMFK
-868 NYYKKKCVVYDG
+868 DYYKKKCVVYDG

>member
-62 ISVDFGRKLN
+62 ISVDFGRKLD

-164 CILADSMGT
+164 CILADSMGC
-173 GKEQDVNTLIPTPTG
+173 GK
-188 YKRIG
+188 
-193 DIKVG
+193 
-198 DVVFGSN
+198 
-205 GKKCNV
+205 
-211 TAVFPQG
+211 
-218 KKDIYEIEFSDG
+218 
-230 SITNCGLE
+230 
-238 HLWFV
+238 
-243 KDKTSYNR
+243 
-251 KKDWKVLSLKEIL
+251 
-264 KRGIEYTK
+264 
-272 RRKSKS
+272 
-278 IWKHNY
+278 
-284 KFRIPICKPVEY
+284 
-296 DSREHIINPYLM
+296 
-308 GIMIGDGNLC
+308 
-318 NGGICISIPDS
+318 
-329 EIETLNR
+329 
-336 ITPMISNKYKFT
+336 
-348 PNRSGACP
+348 
-356 NYRISKKNPSKKPN
+356 
-370 TYMEEIRR
+370 
-378 LKLDVKGNY
+378 
-387 KFIPQEY
+387 
-394 MFDSVENRIEL
+394 
-405 LRGLMDSDGT
+405 T
-415 ISKKGNKISYSTN
+415 I
-428 SLKLA
+428 
-433 NDVIELVQSL
+433 
-443 GGLAHLMAFDRRANN
+443 
-458 KSINYVV
+458 
-465 SIKIEICPFHLRKK
+465 
-479 VERYTITDGKP
+479 
-490 KYLVKSIKNIKL
+490 
-502 HHQNDAIC
+502 
-510 IKVDSEDHSYLTNSY
+510 
-525 IVTHNTTQSIVA
+525 QSIIA

-785 TYDLTELQRVEYER
+785 TYDLTESQRVEYER
-799 LWQEYLDAQIEQGN
+799 LWQEYLDAQTEQGN

-841 KLVDDM
+841 KLVDNM

-857 CTFAEEIAMFK
+857 CTFSEEIAMFK
-868 NYYKKKCVVYDG
+868 DYYKKKCVVYDG

>member
-164 CILADSMGT
+164 CILADSMGC
-173 GKEQDVNTLIPTPTG
+173 GK
-188 YKRIG
+188 
-193 DIKVG
+193 
-198 DVVFGSN
+198 
-205 GKKCNV
+205 
-211 TAVFPQG
+211 
-218 KKDIYEIEFSDG
+218 
-230 SITNCGLE
+230 
-238 HLWFV
+238 
-243 KDKTSYNR
+243 
-251 KKDWKVLSLKEIL
+251 
-264 KRGIEYTK
+264 
-272 RRKSKS
+272 
-278 IWKHNY
+278 
-284 KFRIPICKPVEY
+284 
-296 DSREHIINPYLM
+296 
-308 GIMIGDGNLC
+308 
-318 NGGICISIPDS
+318 
-329 EIETLNR
+329 
-336 ITPMISNKYKFT
+336 
-348 PNRSGACP
+348 
-356 NYRISKKNPSKKPN
+356 
-370 TYMEEIRR
+370 
-378 LKLDVKGNY
+378 
-387 KFIPQEY
+387 
-394 MFDSVENRIEL
+394 
-405 LRGLMDSDGT
+405 T
-415 ISKKGNKISYSTN
+415 I
-428 SLKLA
+428 
-433 NDVIELVQSL
+433 
-443 GGLAHLMAFDRRANN
+443 
-458 KSINYVV
+458 
-465 SIKIEICPFHLRKK
+465 
-479 VERYTITDGKP
+479 
-490 KYLVKSIKNIKL
+490 
-502 HHQNDAIC
+502 
-510 IKVDSEDHSYLTNSY
+510 
-525 IVTHNTTQSIVA
+525 QSIIA

-630 DGQLI
+630 DGQLV

-785 TYDLTELQRVEYER
+785 TYDLTESQRVEYER

-841 KLVDDM
+841 KLVDNM

-889 AEQAFNNDKNVRVF
+889 AEQAFNNDKNIRVF

-951 CVYQLFNDSMS
+951 CVYQLFNDSIS
-962 KHMYDTVIGKK
+962 KHMYDTVVGKK

>member
-33 CHYILNDFDIEYII
+33 RHYILNDFDIEYII

-173 GKEQDVNTLIPTPTG
+173 GK
-188 YKRIG
+188 
-193 DIKVG
+193 
-198 DVVFGSN
+198 
-205 GKKCNV
+205 
-211 TAVFPQG
+211 
-218 KKDIYEIEFSDG
+218 
-230 SITNCGLE
+230 
-238 HLWFV
+238 
-243 KDKTSYNR
+243 
-251 KKDWKVLSLKEIL
+251 
-264 KRGIEYTK
+264 
-272 RRKSKS
+272 
-278 IWKHNY
+278 
-284 KFRIPICKPVEY
+284 
-296 DSREHIINPYLM
+296 
-308 GIMIGDGNLC
+308 
-318 NGGICISIPDS
+318 
-329 EIETLNR
+329 
-336 ITPMISNKYKFT
+336 
-348 PNRSGACP
+348 
-356 NYRISKKNPSKKPN
+356 
-370 TYMEEIRR
+370 
-378 LKLDVKGNY
+378 
-387 KFIPQEY
+387 
-394 MFDSVENRIEL
+394 
-405 LRGLMDSDGT
+405 T
-415 ISKKGNKISYSTN
+415 I
-428 SLKLA
+428 
-433 NDVIELVQSL
+433 
-443 GGLAHLMAFDRRANN
+443 
-458 KSINYVV
+458 
-465 SIKIEICPFHLRKK
+465 
-479 VERYTITDGKP
+479 
-490 KYLVKSIKNIKL
+490 
-502 HHQNDAIC
+502 
-510 IKVDSEDHSYLTNSY
+510 
-525 IVTHNTTQSIVA
+525 QSIIA

-785 TYDLTELQRVEYER
+785 TYDLTESQRVEYER
-799 LWQEYLDAQIEQGN
+799 LWQEYLDAQTEQGN

-841 KLVDDM
+841 KLVDNM

-857 CTFAEEIAMFK
+857 CTFSEEIAMFK
-868 NYYKKKCVVYDG
+868 DYYKKKCVVYDG

-962 KHMYDTVIGKK
+962 KHMYDTVVGKK

>member
-164 CILADSMGT
+164 CILADSMGC
-173 GKEQDVNTLIPTPTG
+173 GK
-188 YKRIG
+188 
-193 DIKVG
+193 
-198 DVVFGSN
+198 
-205 GKKCNV
+205 
-211 TAVFPQG
+211 
-218 KKDIYEIEFSDG
+218 
-230 SITNCGLE
+230 
-238 HLWFV
+238 
-243 KDKTSYNR
+243 
-251 KKDWKVLSLKEIL
+251 
-264 KRGIEYTK
+264 
-272 RRKSKS
+272 
-278 IWKHNY
+278 
-284 KFRIPICKPVEY
+284 
-296 DSREHIINPYLM
+296 
-308 GIMIGDGNLC
+308 
-318 NGGICISIPDS
+318 
-329 EIETLNR
+329 
-336 ITPMISNKYKFT
+336 
-348 PNRSGACP
+348 
-356 NYRISKKNPSKKPN
+356 
-370 TYMEEIRR
+370 
-378 LKLDVKGNY
+378 
-387 KFIPQEY
+387 
-394 MFDSVENRIEL
+394 
-405 LRGLMDSDGT
+405 T
-415 ISKKGNKISYSTN
+415 I
-428 SLKLA
+428 
-433 NDVIELVQSL
+433 
-443 GGLAHLMAFDRRANN
+443 
-458 KSINYVV
+458 
-465 SIKIEICPFHLRKK
+465 
-479 VERYTITDGKP
+479 
-490 KYLVKSIKNIKL
+490 
-502 HHQNDAIC
+502 
-510 IKVDSEDHSYLTNSY
+510 
-525 IVTHNTTQSIVA
+525 QSIIA

-620 IRKPVMVKSK
+620 IRKPVMIKSK

-785 TYDLTELQRVEYER
+785 TYDLTESQRVEYER

-841 KLVDDM
+841 KLVDNM

-857 CTFAEEIAMFK
+857 CTFSEEIAMFK
-868 NYYKKKCVVYDG
+868 DYYKKKCVVYDG

>member
-62 ISVDFGRKLN
+62 ISVDFGRKLD

-164 CILADSMGT
+164 CILADSMGC
-173 GKEQDVNTLIPTPTG
+173 GK
-188 YKRIG
+188 
-193 DIKVG
+193 
-198 DVVFGSN
+198 
-205 GKKCNV
+205 
-211 TAVFPQG
+211 
-218 KKDIYEIEFSDG
+218 
-230 SITNCGLE
+230 
-238 HLWFV
+238 
-243 KDKTSYNR
+243 
-251 KKDWKVLSLKEIL
+251 
-264 KRGIEYTK
+264 
-272 RRKSKS
+272 
-278 IWKHNY
+278 
-284 KFRIPICKPVEY
+284 
-296 DSREHIINPYLM
+296 
-308 GIMIGDGNLC
+308 
-318 NGGICISIPDS
+318 
-329 EIETLNR
+329 
-336 ITPMISNKYKFT
+336 
-348 PNRSGACP
+348 
-356 NYRISKKNPSKKPN
+356 
-370 TYMEEIRR
+370 
-378 LKLDVKGNY
+378 
-387 KFIPQEY
+387 
-394 MFDSVENRIEL
+394 
-405 LRGLMDSDGT
+405 T
-415 ISKKGNKISYSTN
+415 I
-428 SLKLA
+428 
-433 NDVIELVQSL
+433 
-443 GGLAHLMAFDRRANN
+443 
-458 KSINYVV
+458 
-465 SIKIEICPFHLRKK
+465 
-479 VERYTITDGKP
+479 
-490 KYLVKSIKNIKL
+490 
-502 HHQNDAIC
+502 
-510 IKVDSEDHSYLTNSY
+510 
-525 IVTHNTTQSIVA
+525 QSIIA

-586 VIANYD
+586 VITNYD

-841 KLVDDM
+841 KLVDNM

>member
-164 CILADSMGT
+164 CILADSMGC
-173 GKEQDVNTLIPTPTG
+173 GK
-188 YKRIG
+188 
-193 DIKVG
+193 
-198 DVVFGSN
+198 
-205 GKKCNV
+205 
-211 TAVFPQG
+211 
-218 KKDIYEIEFSDG
+218 
-230 SITNCGLE
+230 
-238 HLWFV
+238 
-243 KDKTSYNR
+243 
-251 KKDWKVLSLKEIL
+251 
-264 KRGIEYTK
+264 
-272 RRKSKS
+272 
-278 IWKHNY
+278 
-284 KFRIPICKPVEY
+284 
-296 DSREHIINPYLM
+296 
-308 GIMIGDGNLC
+308 
-318 NGGICISIPDS
+318 
-329 EIETLNR
+329 
-336 ITPMISNKYKFT
+336 
-348 PNRSGACP
+348 
-356 NYRISKKNPSKKPN
+356 
-370 TYMEEIRR
+370 
-378 LKLDVKGNY
+378 
-387 KFIPQEY
+387 
-394 MFDSVENRIEL
+394 
-405 LRGLMDSDGT
+405 T
-415 ISKKGNKISYSTN
+415 I
-428 SLKLA
+428 
-433 NDVIELVQSL
+433 
-443 GGLAHLMAFDRRANN
+443 
-458 KSINYVV
+458 
-465 SIKIEICPFHLRKK
+465 
-479 VERYTITDGKP
+479 
-490 KYLVKSIKNIKL
+490 
-502 HHQNDAIC
+502 
-510 IKVDSEDHSYLTNSY
+510 
-525 IVTHNTTQSIVA
+525 QSIIA

-785 TYDLTELQRVEYER
+785 TYDLTESQRVEYER

-841 KLVDDM
+841 KLVDNM

-857 CTFAEEIAMFK
+857 CTFSEEIAMFK
-868 NYYKKKCVVYDG
+868 DYYKKKCVVYDG

>member
-147 LKILQKEGIKFL
+147 LKRLQKEGIKFL

-164 CILADSMGT
+164 CILADSMGC
-173 GKEQDVNTLIPTPTG
+173 GK
-188 YKRIG
+188 
-193 DIKVG
+193 
-198 DVVFGSN
+198 
-205 GKKCNV
+205 
-211 TAVFPQG
+211 
-218 KKDIYEIEFSDG
+218 
-230 SITNCGLE
+230 
-238 HLWFV
+238 
-243 KDKTSYNR
+243 
-251 KKDWKVLSLKEIL
+251 
-264 KRGIEYTK
+264 
-272 RRKSKS
+272 
-278 IWKHNY
+278 
-284 KFRIPICKPVEY
+284 
-296 DSREHIINPYLM
+296 
-308 GIMIGDGNLC
+308 
-318 NGGICISIPDS
+318 
-329 EIETLNR
+329 
-336 ITPMISNKYKFT
+336 
-348 PNRSGACP
+348 
-356 NYRISKKNPSKKPN
+356 
-370 TYMEEIRR
+370 
-378 LKLDVKGNY
+378 
-387 KFIPQEY
+387 
-394 MFDSVENRIEL
+394 
-405 LRGLMDSDGT
+405 T
-415 ISKKGNKISYSTN
+415 I
-428 SLKLA
+428 
-433 NDVIELVQSL
+433 
-443 GGLAHLMAFDRRANN
+443 
-458 KSINYVV
+458 
-465 SIKIEICPFHLRKK
+465 
-479 VERYTITDGKP
+479 
-490 KYLVKSIKNIKL
+490 
-502 HHQNDAIC
+502 
-510 IKVDSEDHSYLTNSY
+510 
-525 IVTHNTTQSIVA
+525 QSIIA

-785 TYDLTELQRVEYER
+785 TYDLTESQRVEYER
-799 LWQEYLDAQIEQGN
+799 LWQEYLDAQTEQGN

-841 KLVDDM
+841 KLVDNM

-857 CTFAEEIAMFK
+857 CTFSEEIAMFK
-868 NYYKKKCVVYDG
+868 DYYKKKCVVYDG

-951 CVYQLFNDSMS
+951 CVYQLFNDSVS

>member
-33 CHYILNDFDIEYII
+33 RHYILNDFDIEYII

-132 VDFDKYDKSSKDGRK
+132 VDLDKYDKSSKDGRK

-164 CILADSMGT
+164 CILADSMGC
-173 GKEQDVNTLIPTPTG
+173 GK
-188 YKRIG
+188 
-193 DIKVG
+193 
-198 DVVFGSN
+198 
-205 GKKCNV
+205 
-211 TAVFPQG
+211 
-218 KKDIYEIEFSDG
+218 
-230 SITNCGLE
+230 
-238 HLWFV
+238 
-243 KDKTSYNR
+243 
-251 KKDWKVLSLKEIL
+251 
-264 KRGIEYTK
+264 
-272 RRKSKS
+272 
-278 IWKHNY
+278 
-284 KFRIPICKPVEY
+284 
-296 DSREHIINPYLM
+296 
-308 GIMIGDGNLC
+308 
-318 NGGICISIPDS
+318 
-329 EIETLNR
+329 
-336 ITPMISNKYKFT
+336 
-348 PNRSGACP
+348 
-356 NYRISKKNPSKKPN
+356 
-370 TYMEEIRR
+370 
-378 LKLDVKGNY
+378 
-387 KFIPQEY
+387 
-394 MFDSVENRIEL
+394 
-405 LRGLMDSDGT
+405 T
-415 ISKKGNKISYSTN
+415 I
-428 SLKLA
+428 
-433 NDVIELVQSL
+433 
-443 GGLAHLMAFDRRANN
+443 
-458 KSINYVV
+458 
-465 SIKIEICPFHLRKK
+465 
-479 VERYTITDGKP
+479 
-490 KYLVKSIKNIKL
+490 
-502 HHQNDAIC
+502 
-510 IKVDSEDHSYLTNSY
+510 
-525 IVTHNTTQSIVA
+525 QSIIA

-606 ETEYVYNENGKREV
+606 ETEYVYNEDGKREV

-630 DGQLI
+630 DGQLV

-661 DCVIIDEAQKLSNN
+661 DCIIIDEAQKLSNN

-785 TYDLTELQRVEYER
+785 TYDLTESQRVEYER

-841 KLVDDM
+841 KLVDNM

>member
-1 MKTNAVD
+1 MKTNVVD

-62 ISVDFGRKLN
+62 ISVDFGKKLD

-164 CILADSMGT
+164 CILADSMGC
-173 GKEQDVNTLIPTPTG
+173 GK
-188 YKRIG
+188 
-193 DIKVG
+193 
-198 DVVFGSN
+198 
-205 GKKCNV
+205 
-211 TAVFPQG
+211 
-218 KKDIYEIEFSDG
+218 
-230 SITNCGLE
+230 
-238 HLWFV
+238 
-243 KDKTSYNR
+243 
-251 KKDWKVLSLKEIL
+251 
-264 KRGIEYTK
+264 
-272 RRKSKS
+272 
-278 IWKHNY
+278 
-284 KFRIPICKPVEY
+284 
-296 DSREHIINPYLM
+296 
-308 GIMIGDGNLC
+308 
-318 NGGICISIPDS
+318 
-329 EIETLNR
+329 
-336 ITPMISNKYKFT
+336 
-348 PNRSGACP
+348 
-356 NYRISKKNPSKKPN
+356 
-370 TYMEEIRR
+370 
-378 LKLDVKGNY
+378 
-387 KFIPQEY
+387 
-394 MFDSVENRIEL
+394 
-405 LRGLMDSDGT
+405 T
-415 ISKKGNKISYSTN
+415 I
-428 SLKLA
+428 
-433 NDVIELVQSL
+433 
-443 GGLAHLMAFDRRANN
+443 
-458 KSINYVV
+458 
-465 SIKIEICPFHLRKK
+465 
-479 VERYTITDGKP
+479 
-490 KYLVKSIKNIKL
+490 
-502 HHQNDAIC
+502 
-510 IKVDSEDHSYLTNSY
+510 
-525 IVTHNTTQSIVA
+525 QSIIA

-841 KLVDDM
+841 KLVDNM

>member
-164 CILADSMGT
+164 CILADSMGC
-173 GKEQDVNTLIPTPTG
+173 GK
-188 YKRIG
+188 
-193 DIKVG
+193 
-198 DVVFGSN
+198 
-205 GKKCNV
+205 
-211 TAVFPQG
+211 
-218 KKDIYEIEFSDG
+218 
-230 SITNCGLE
+230 
-238 HLWFV
+238 
-243 KDKTSYNR
+243 
-251 KKDWKVLSLKEIL
+251 
-264 KRGIEYTK
+264 
-272 RRKSKS
+272 
-278 IWKHNY
+278 
-284 KFRIPICKPVEY
+284 
-296 DSREHIINPYLM
+296 
-308 GIMIGDGNLC
+308 
-318 NGGICISIPDS
+318 
-329 EIETLNR
+329 
-336 ITPMISNKYKFT
+336 
-348 PNRSGACP
+348 
-356 NYRISKKNPSKKPN
+356 
-370 TYMEEIRR
+370 
-378 LKLDVKGNY
+378 
-387 KFIPQEY
+387 
-394 MFDSVENRIEL
+394 
-405 LRGLMDSDGT
+405 T
-415 ISKKGNKISYSTN
+415 I
-428 SLKLA
+428 
-433 NDVIELVQSL
+433 
-443 GGLAHLMAFDRRANN
+443 
-458 KSINYVV
+458 
-465 SIKIEICPFHLRKK
+465 
-479 VERYTITDGKP
+479 
-490 KYLVKSIKNIKL
+490 
-502 HHQNDAIC
+502 
-510 IKVDSEDHSYLTNSY
+510 
-525 IVTHNTTQSIVA
+525 QSIIA

-785 TYDLTELQRVEYER
+785 TYDLTESQRVEYER

>member
-62 ISVDFGRKLN
+62 ISVDFGKKLD

-92 MGNSFHCYIQYRQSV
+92 MGNSFHCYIQYRQRV

-164 CILADSMGT
+164 CILADSMGC
-173 GKEQDVNTLIPTPTG
+173 GK
-188 YKRIG
+188 
-193 DIKVG
+193 
-198 DVVFGSN
+198 
-205 GKKCNV
+205 
-211 TAVFPQG
+211 
-218 KKDIYEIEFSDG
+218 
-230 SITNCGLE
+230 
-238 HLWFV
+238 
-243 KDKTSYNR
+243 
-251 KKDWKVLSLKEIL
+251 
-264 KRGIEYTK
+264 
-272 RRKSKS
+272 
-278 IWKHNY
+278 
-284 KFRIPICKPVEY
+284 
-296 DSREHIINPYLM
+296 
-308 GIMIGDGNLC
+308 
-318 NGGICISIPDS
+318 
-329 EIETLNR
+329 
-336 ITPMISNKYKFT
+336 
-348 PNRSGACP
+348 
-356 NYRISKKNPSKKPN
+356 
-370 TYMEEIRR
+370 
-378 LKLDVKGNY
+378 
-387 KFIPQEY
+387 
-394 MFDSVENRIEL
+394 
-405 LRGLMDSDGT
+405 T
-415 ISKKGNKISYSTN
+415 I
-428 SLKLA
+428 
-433 NDVIELVQSL
+433 
-443 GGLAHLMAFDRRANN
+443 
-458 KSINYVV
+458 
-465 SIKIEICPFHLRKK
+465 
-479 VERYTITDGKP
+479 
-490 KYLVKSIKNIKL
+490 
-502 HHQNDAIC
+502 
-510 IKVDSEDHSYLTNSY
+510 
-525 IVTHNTTQSIVA
+525 QSIIA

-785 TYDLTELQRVEYER
+785 TYDLTESQRVEYER

>member
-33 CHYILNDFDIEYII
+33 RHYILNDFDIEYII

-62 ISVDFGRKLN
+62 ISVDFGKKLD

-173 GKEQDVNTLIPTPTG
+173 GK
-188 YKRIG
+188 
-193 DIKVG
+193 
-198 DVVFGSN
+198 
-205 GKKCNV
+205 
-211 TAVFPQG
+211 
-218 KKDIYEIEFSDG
+218 
-230 SITNCGLE
+230 
-238 HLWFV
+238 
-243 KDKTSYNR
+243 
-251 KKDWKVLSLKEIL
+251 
-264 KRGIEYTK
+264 
-272 RRKSKS
+272 
-278 IWKHNY
+278 
-284 KFRIPICKPVEY
+284 
-296 DSREHIINPYLM
+296 
-308 GIMIGDGNLC
+308 
-318 NGGICISIPDS
+318 
-329 EIETLNR
+329 
-336 ITPMISNKYKFT
+336 
-348 PNRSGACP
+348 
-356 NYRISKKNPSKKPN
+356 
-370 TYMEEIRR
+370 
-378 LKLDVKGNY
+378 
-387 KFIPQEY
+387 
-394 MFDSVENRIEL
+394 
-405 LRGLMDSDGT
+405 T
-415 ISKKGNKISYSTN
+415 I
-428 SLKLA
+428 
-433 NDVIELVQSL
+433 
-443 GGLAHLMAFDRRANN
+443 
-458 KSINYVV
+458 
-465 SIKIEICPFHLRKK
+465 
-479 VERYTITDGKP
+479 
-490 KYLVKSIKNIKL
+490 
-502 HHQNDAIC
+502 
-510 IKVDSEDHSYLTNSY
+510 
-525 IVTHNTTQSIVA
+525 QSIIA

-785 TYDLTELQRVEYER
+785 TYDLTESQRVEYER
-799 LWQEYLDAQIEQGN
+799 LWQEYLDAQTEQGN

-841 KLVDDM
+841 KLVDNM

-857 CTFAEEIAMFK
+857 CTFSEEIAMFK
-868 NYYKKKCVVYDG
+868 DYYKKKCVVYDG

-951 CVYQLFNDSMS
+951 CVYQLFNDSIS
-962 KHMYDTVIGKK
+962 KHMYDTVVGKK

>member
-1 MKTNAVD
+1 METFMKTNAVD

-164 CILADSMGT
+164 CILADSMGC
-173 GKEQDVNTLIPTPTG
+173 GK
-188 YKRIG
+188 
-193 DIKVG
+193 
-198 DVVFGSN
+198 
-205 GKKCNV
+205 
-211 TAVFPQG
+211 
-218 KKDIYEIEFSDG
+218 
-230 SITNCGLE
+230 
-238 HLWFV
+238 
-243 KDKTSYNR
+243 
-251 KKDWKVLSLKEIL
+251 
-264 KRGIEYTK
+264 
-272 RRKSKS
+272 
-278 IWKHNY
+278 
-284 KFRIPICKPVEY
+284 
-296 DSREHIINPYLM
+296 
-308 GIMIGDGNLC
+308 
-318 NGGICISIPDS
+318 
-329 EIETLNR
+329 
-336 ITPMISNKYKFT
+336 
-348 PNRSGACP
+348 
-356 NYRISKKNPSKKPN
+356 
-370 TYMEEIRR
+370 
-378 LKLDVKGNY
+378 
-387 KFIPQEY
+387 
-394 MFDSVENRIEL
+394 
-405 LRGLMDSDGT
+405 T
-415 ISKKGNKISYSTN
+415 I
-428 SLKLA
+428 
-433 NDVIELVQSL
+433 
-443 GGLAHLMAFDRRANN
+443 
-458 KSINYVV
+458 
-465 SIKIEICPFHLRKK
+465 
-479 VERYTITDGKP
+479 
-490 KYLVKSIKNIKL
+490 
-502 HHQNDAIC
+502 
-510 IKVDSEDHSYLTNSY
+510 
-525 IVTHNTTQSIVA
+525 QSIIA

-630 DGQLI
+630 DGQLV

-785 TYDLTELQRVEYER
+785 TYDLTESQRVEYER
-799 LWQEYLDAQIEQGN
+799 LWQEYLDAQTEQGN

-841 KLVDDM
+841 KLVDNM

-857 CTFAEEIAMFK
+857 CTFSEEIAMFK

>member
-117 NILTPLETVDYNTVE
+117 NILTPLETIDYNTVD

-147 LKILQKEGIKFL
+147 LKTLQKEGIKFL

-164 CILADSMGT
+164 CILADSMGC
-173 GKEQDVNTLIPTPTG
+173 GK
-188 YKRIG
+188 
-193 DIKVG
+193 
-198 DVVFGSN
+198 
-205 GKKCNV
+205 
-211 TAVFPQG
+211 
-218 KKDIYEIEFSDG
+218 
-230 SITNCGLE
+230 
-238 HLWFV
+238 
-243 KDKTSYNR
+243 
-251 KKDWKVLSLKEIL
+251 
-264 KRGIEYTK
+264 
-272 RRKSKS
+272 
-278 IWKHNY
+278 
-284 KFRIPICKPVEY
+284 
-296 DSREHIINPYLM
+296 
-308 GIMIGDGNLC
+308 
-318 NGGICISIPDS
+318 
-329 EIETLNR
+329 
-336 ITPMISNKYKFT
+336 
-348 PNRSGACP
+348 
-356 NYRISKKNPSKKPN
+356 
-370 TYMEEIRR
+370 
-378 LKLDVKGNY
+378 
-387 KFIPQEY
+387 
-394 MFDSVENRIEL
+394 
-405 LRGLMDSDGT
+405 T
-415 ISKKGNKISYSTN
+415 I
-428 SLKLA
+428 
-433 NDVIELVQSL
+433 
-443 GGLAHLMAFDRRANN
+443 
-458 KSINYVV
+458 
-465 SIKIEICPFHLRKK
+465 
-479 VERYTITDGKP
+479 
-490 KYLVKSIKNIKL
+490 
-502 HHQNDAIC
+502 
-510 IKVDSEDHSYLTNSY
+510 
-525 IVTHNTTQSIVA
+525 QSIIA
-537 AMASNSKKILI
+537 AMASNSKKVLI

-560 ELTIYNDEKD
+560 ELTIYNDDKD

-785 TYDLTELQRVEYER
+785 TYDLTESQRVEYER
-799 LWQEYLDAQIEQGN
+799 LWQEYLDAQTEQGN

-841 KLVDDM
+841 KLVDNM

-857 CTFAEEIAMFK
+857 CTFSEEIAMFK
-868 NYYKKKCVVYDG
+868 DYYKKKCVVYDG